1 MRGSNVFGQA
11 REKVVKLVATP
22 FRFVRD
28 DEVAGGGDDEVAE
41 ESEDSDDVK
50 EASVEDA
57 EGSSATY
64 AGDGQF
70 SED

>member
-1 MRGSNVFGQA
+1 M
-11 REKVVKLVATP
+11 ATP